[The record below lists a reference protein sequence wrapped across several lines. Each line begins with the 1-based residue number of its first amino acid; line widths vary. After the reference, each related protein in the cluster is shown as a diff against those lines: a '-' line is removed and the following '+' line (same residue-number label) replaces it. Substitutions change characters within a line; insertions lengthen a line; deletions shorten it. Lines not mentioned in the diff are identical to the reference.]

1 MELYKQ
7 LLIILAVFV
16 LMYCYSY
23 RSMMYWLLLHQLNW
37 QEKRFKRK
45 KANLTFWEWL
55 FYSSTWIKNEIPQ
68 YLRILNFL
76 ILFVNSGSF
85 LACIL
90 LNFAAIPFATDGSI
104 AIFIAKFDFTWW
116 VAYNLPL
123 LPNYRQGLKYD
134 RLIPRH
140 MRHHRNRK

>member
-37 QEKRFKRK
+37 QEKRFKRE

-68 YLRILNFL
+68 YDCYVWLSWRM
-76 ILFVNSGSF
+76 
-85 LACIL
+85 
-90 LNFAAIPFATDGSI
+90 
-104 AIFIAKFDFTWW
+104 
-116 VAYNLPL
+116 
-123 LPNYRQGLKYD
+123 Q
-134 RLIPRH
+134 
-140 MRHHRNRK
+140 

>member
-45 KANLTFWEWL
+45 K
-55 FYSSTWIKNEIPQ
+55 SKPD
-68 YLRILNFL
+68 ILGVV
-76 ILFVNSGSF
+76 IL
-85 LACIL
+85 
-90 LNFAAIPFATDGSI
+90 
-104 AIFIAKFDFTWW
+104 
-116 VAYNLPL
+116 
-123 LPNYRQGLKYD
+123 
-134 RLIPRH
+134 
-140 MRHHRNRK
+140 

>member
-16 LMYCYSY
+16 IMYCYSY
-23 RSMMYWLLLHQLNW
+23 RCMMHGLLLHQLNW
-37 QEKRFKRK
+37 QEKHFKRE

-76 ILFVNSGSF
+76 ILFVNSGLL

-90 LNFAAIPFATDGSI
+90 LNFAAIPFAADGSI

-116 VAYNLPL
+116 AAYNLPL
-123 LPNYRQGLKYD
+123 LPNYRRGIKYD
-134 RLIPRH
+134 RLIPKH

>member
-1 MELYKQ
+1 LVITSSIK
-7 LLIILAVFV
+7 LAGKT
-16 LMYCYSY
+16 L
-23 RSMMYWLLLHQLNW
+23 QA
-37 QEKRFKRK
+37 K

-116 VAYNLPL
+116 VAYNIPL
-123 LPNYRQGLKYD
+123 LPNYRQGIKYD